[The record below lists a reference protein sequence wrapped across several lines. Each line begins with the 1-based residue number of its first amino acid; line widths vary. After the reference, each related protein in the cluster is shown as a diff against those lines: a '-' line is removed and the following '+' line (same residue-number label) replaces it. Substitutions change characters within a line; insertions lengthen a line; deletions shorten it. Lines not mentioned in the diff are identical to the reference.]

1 MTDRAEIEAAIERY
15 LSLRRAACV
24 GERPWSDLAEV
35 FTDDI
40 VFIDPVWGRHEGRD
54 HVVAFLRDS
63 MAGLDDWDFPHLWQ
77 MIDGDKVVL
86 GFTNRLPGRRPDG
99 SHWDVESVSVLDYA
113 GDGRFSREADF
124 FSESNLY
131 AQLRES
137 GWVPPASMNPPPD
150 DRTW

>member
-1 MTDRAEIEAAIERY
+1 MAPREEIEAAIEQY
-15 LSLRRAACV
+15 LELRRAAIT

-40 VFIDPVWGRHEGRD
+40 VFVDPVWGRHEGRD
-54 HVVAFLRDS
+54 HVVQFLRDS

-99 SHWDVESVSVLDYA
+99 GHWDVESVSVLDYA
-113 GDGRFSREADF
+113 GDGRFLREADF

-131 AQLRES
+131 AQLAQC
-137 GWVPPASMNPPPD
+137 GWRPPSTMNPPPA
-150 DRTW
+150 DRVW

>member
-1 MTDRAEIEAAIERY
+1 MADRAEIEAAIEHY
-15 LSLRRAACV
+15 LELRRAACT

-35 FTDDI
+35 LTDDI
-40 VFIDPVWGRHEGRD
+40 VFVDPVWGRHEGRD
-54 HVVAFLRDS
+54 RVVAFLRDS

-86 GFTNRLPGRRPDG
+86 GFTNRLPGRRSDG
-99 SHWDVESVSVLDYA
+99 GYWDVESVSVLDYA
-113 GDGRFSREADF
+113 GGGRFSREADF

-137 GWVPPASMNPPPD
+137 GWTPPASMNPPPD
-150 DRTW
+150 NRVW